1 MLRLLNYVDMITG
14 PDGTYMSIDDRI
26 NDIAE
31 RYGDDSWQV
40 KEAIE
45 LANQIKKEVENLN
58 E

>member
-1 MLRLLNYVDMITG
+1 MITG